1 MTRLD
6 HPAFA
11 LPATV
16 AEAVDAL
23 ARRPGAAYVAGG
35 TELMP
40 DLAWGT
46 ATPAGL
52 VSLRHVAELRGVAAG
67 EDVAAAVRV
76 GAATTIAALGA
87 AARGSRALPGLA
99 RAAGSL
105 GTPQVRTQATV
116 GGNVMSAL
124 PYRNLLPV
132 LLATRAS
139 VELTGPDGVRALP
152 FDGFVT
158 APGRTRALPGELLTA
173 VLVPPAA
180 GYQDYVKVG
189 PRNAQFVA
197 TASGAIA
204 VDAAAGT
211 VRLGFGN
218 AAEVPLR
225 LPAADEIATQAL
237 FAGGH
242 ATTVP
247 AEALGELAGV
257 VARGA
262 DPPADHV
269 ASAEYR
275 RHALGV
281 IAGRLLERAARAR
294 DGRWDA

>member
-11 LPATV
+11 LPTTA
-16 AEAVDAL
+16 AEAVGAL

-40 DLAWGT
+40 DLSWGT
-46 ATPAGL
+46 ASPAGF

-67 EDVAAAVRV
+67 PGVVRV
-76 GAATTIAALGA
+76 GATTTIAELPA
-87 AARGSRALPGLA
+87 AAGALPGLA

-132 LLATRAS
+132 LLATGAS
-139 VELTGPDGVRALP
+139 VELTGPDGVRVLP

-158 APGRTRALPGELLTA
+158 APGRTLALPGELLTA

-197 TASGAIA
+197 TASAAIA

-218 AAEVPLR
+218 AAGVPLR
-225 LPAADEIATQAL
+225 LPAADALATQAL
-237 FAGGH
+237 AAGPG
-242 ATTVP
+242 AASA
-247 AEALGELAGV
+247 AEGLGELADV

-281 IAGRLLERAARAR
+281 LARRLLERAM
-294 DGRWDA
+294 GVGHE

>member
-1 MTRLD
+1 MTMLD

-23 ARRPGAAYVAGG
+23 ARRPGAAYVAGA

-40 DLAWGT
+40 DLSWGT
-46 ATPAGL
+46 ARPAGL
-52 VSLRHVAELRGVAAG
+52 VSLRRVDGLRGVAAG
-67 EDVAAAVRV
+67 HDRSGAVRV
-76 GAATTIAALGA
+76 GATTPVAELSL
-87 AARGSRALPGLA
+87 ARGDLPGLA
-99 RAAGSL
+99 RAAESL

-132 LLATRAS
+132 LLATGAS
-139 VELTGPDGVRALP
+139 VELTGPDGVRVLP
-152 FDGFVT
+152 FDGFVV

-173 VLVPPAA
+173 VFVPPAA
-180 GYQDYVKVG
+180 GFQDYVKVG

-197 TASGAIA
+197 TASAAVA
-204 VDAAAGT
+204 VDLAAGT
-211 VRLGFGN
+211 VRFGFGN
-218 AAEVPLR
+218 AADVPLR
-225 LPAADEIATQAL
+225 LPAADEVATQAL
-237 FAGGH
+237 AVTSSGG
-242 ATTVP
+242 P
-247 AEALGELAGV
+247 SAEALGELADV
-257 VARGA
+257 VARGT

-281 IAGRLLERAARAR
+281 LARRLLERAMGERE
-294 DGRWDA
+294 

>member
-1 MTRLD
+1 MTMLD

-11 LPATV
+11 LPTTV

-46 ATPAGL
+46 ATPTGF
-52 VSLRHVAELRGVAAG
+52 VSLRHVAGLRGVTAG
-67 EDVAAAVRV
+67 QDAVRIGGTTTVAALLTPP
-76 GAATTIAALGA
+76 GADAG
-87 AARGSRALPGLA
+87 RGALPGLA

-132 LLATRAS
+132 LLATAAS
-139 VELTGPDGVRALP
+139 VELTGPDGVRLLP

-218 AAEVPLR
+218 AADVPLR
-225 LPAADEIATQAL
+225 LAAADEVATQAL
-237 FAGGH
+237 AAGPAAAG
-242 ATTVP
+242 A
-247 AEALGELAGV
+247 AEALGELADV
-257 VARGA
+257 VARGV

-269 ASAEYR
+269 ASAAYR

-281 IAGRLLERAARAR
+281 LAGRLLERAIEEDR
-294 DGRWDA
+294 

>member
-1 MTRLD
+1 MTMLD

-11 LPATV
+11 LPTTV

-23 ARRPGAAYVAGG
+23 NRRPGAAYVAGG

-46 ATPAGL
+46 ASPAGF
-52 VSLRHVAELRGVAAG
+52 VSLRHVAELRGVTG
-67 EDVAAAVRV
+67 GQGVPAAVRV
-76 GAATTIAALGA
+76 GATTTIAGLLADSGA
-87 AARGSRALPGLA
+87 ALEERALPGLA
-99 RAAGSL
+99 RAAESL

-132 LLATRAS
+132 LLATGAS
-139 VELTGPDGVRALP
+139 VELTGRDGVRVLP

-158 APGRTRALPGELLTA
+158 APGRTLALPGELLSA
-173 VLVPPAA
+173 ILVPRAA

-197 TASGAIA
+197 TASVAIA

-211 VRLGFGN
+211 VRFGFGN
-218 AAEVPLR
+218 AADVPLR
-225 LPAADEIATQAL
+225 LPAADEVAAQAL
-237 FAGGH
+237 A
-242 ATTVP
+242 ARP
-247 AEALGELAGV
+247 DPASAAEALGELADV
-257 VARGA
+257 VAGGV

-281 IAGRLLERAARAR
+281 IASRLLERAMEVGA
-294 DGRWDA
+294 

>member
-16 AEAVDAL
+16 AGAVDAL
-23 ARRPGAAYVAGG
+23 TRRPGAAYVAGG

-40 DLAWGT
+40 DLSWGS
-46 ATPAGL
+46 ARPAGF
-52 VSLRHVAELRGVAAG
+52 VSLRRVAGLRGVAAG
-67 EDVAAAVRV
+67 DGVPAGVRV
-76 GAATTIAALGA
+76 GATTTVAELGSTA
-87 AARGSRALPGLA
+87 GVPPGLA
-99 RAAGSL
+99 RAAASL
-105 GTPQVRTQATV
+105 GTPQVRTQASV

-132 LLATRAS
+132 LLATGAS
-139 VELTGPDGVRALP
+139 VELTGPDGVRVLP

-197 TASGAIA
+197 TASAAIA

-211 VRLGFGN
+211 ARLGFGN
-218 AAEVPLR
+218 AADVPLR
-225 LPAADEIATQAL
+225 LPAADEVATQAL
-237 FAGGH
+237 AAG
-242 ATTVP
+242 P
-247 AEALGELAGV
+247 AAARAAAEELAGV
-257 VARGA
+257 VARGV

-281 IAGRLLERAARAR
+281 LAGRLLERAMGNGVDR
-294 DGRWDA
+294 G